1 MKVEGQSNKEERRK
15 TKMKKKKT
23 KKNVVNKK
31 ERERI
36 RKKWLVKVAV
46 GQASLLIR
54 PKTTRS

>member
-46 GQASLLIR
+46 GQALF
-54 PKTTRS
+54 

>member
-15 TKMKKKKT
+15 TKMKKKT